1 MHLQHRPIENFA
13 SPAGRSPPTMT
24 RHAKLMW
31 MKDLLEHMTRCHEQ
45 WETADP
51 RAERFLLDSMR
62 RDVEEFRRVCES
74 MRAEAV
80 AGPTLARGTVAA
92 A

>member
-1 MHLQHRPIENFA
+1 
-13 SPAGRSPPTMT
+13 MT
-24 RHAKLMW
+24 RHAKFLW

-74 MRAEAV
+74 MRAEA
-80 AGPTLARGTVAA
+80 AAQPTLARNTVSAA
-92 A
+92 

>member
-1 MHLQHRPIENFA
+1 
-13 SPAGRSPPTMT
+13 MT
-24 RHAKLMW
+24 RHAKFLW
-31 MKDLLEHMTRCHEQ
+31 MKDLLEHMTRCQEQ

-51 RAERFLLDSMR
+51 RAERFLMDSMR

-74 MRAEAV
+74 MRAESSV
-80 AGPTLARGTVAA
+80 QPSLARGTVAA

>member
-1 MHLQHRPIENFA
+1 
-13 SPAGRSPPTMT
+13 MT
-24 RHAKLMW
+24 RHAKLMC
-31 MKDLLEHMTRCHEQ
+31 MKDLLEHMSRCHEQ

-51 RAERFLLDSMR
+51 RAERFLLESMR

-80 AGPTLARGTVAA
+80 AGPMLARGTVAA